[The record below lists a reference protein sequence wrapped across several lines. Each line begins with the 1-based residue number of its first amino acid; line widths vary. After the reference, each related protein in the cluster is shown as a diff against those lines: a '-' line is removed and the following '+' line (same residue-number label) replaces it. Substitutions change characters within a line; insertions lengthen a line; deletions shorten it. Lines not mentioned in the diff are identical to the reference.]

1 MAAEFVIARTFDAPR
16 QRVWDAW
23 TKPEQFAQWFGPKG
37 VKTTS
42 LLFEFHVGGR
52 QHARM
57 EGPDGSRMWGLNIY
71 REIVPIERLVWEHG
85 FSNEKAEFGPS
96 PFGMPWPLRL
106 LTTVTLQDQGARTLL
121 TLTWTPLDASEEEVR
136 AFTEMMS
143 SMTGGWTGTFDQ
155 LDDFLREA
163 A

>member
-1 MAAEFVIARTFDAPR
+1 MAAKFVIARTFDAPR

-37 VKTTS
+37 VKTTPRV
-42 LLFEFHVGGR
+42 FDFREGGR
-52 QHARM
+52 LHARM
-57 EGPDGSRMWGLNIY
+57 DSPDGSHMWALNIY
-71 REIVPIERLVWEHG
+71 REIVPIERLSWEHG
-85 FSNEKAEFGPS
+85 FSNEQAEFAAS

-106 LTTVTLQDQGARTLL
+106 LTVVTLEDKGAQTVL
-121 TLTWTPLDASEEEVR
+121 TLTWTPIDASEEEVR
-136 AFTEMMS
+136 SFTEMMS
-143 SMTGGWTGTFDQ
+143 SMTGGWTGTFDK